1 MCILL
6 LVPLDR
12 RNPLPFGMST
22 LGFYMSRP
30 EYDVIMDDLGEEL
43 LPQKDN
49 EELQLALSGLTLAT
63 RANVFLPERT
73 IPLLANY
80 YVTSAVYASKNELR
94 SAADELRC
102 AQELTKLALELRLM
116 P

>member
-1 MCILL
+1 MCILV
-6 LVPLDR
+6 LVTFER
-12 RNPLPFGMST
+12 RNPLPFGMSS

-30 EYDVIMDDLGEEL
+30 EYEVIMDDLSEEL

-49 EELQLALSGLTLAT
+49 EELQVALSGLIMST

-80 YVTSAVYASKNELR
+80 YVASAAYASAKELA
-94 SAADELRC
+94 SAADDLRC
-102 AQELTKLALELRLM
+102 AQELTKLALELRLL